1 MDKLKSKYTGACEVI
16 LANFVHGSVPCSVAS
31 TQIRDGH
38 PICDE
43 HAAVFDSI
51 KETVDG
57 SS

>member
-1 MDKLKSKYTGACEVI
+1 MDKLKSKYTGTCEVI

-43 HAAVFDSI
+43 HAIEYDNF
-51 KETVDG
+51 KETGDV